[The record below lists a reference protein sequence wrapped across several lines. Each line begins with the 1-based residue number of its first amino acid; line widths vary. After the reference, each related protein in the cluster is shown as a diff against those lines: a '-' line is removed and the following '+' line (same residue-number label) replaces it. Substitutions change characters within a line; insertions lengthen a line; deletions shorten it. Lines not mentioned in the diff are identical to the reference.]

1 MSTKKF
7 KKIQLKLYSIEPDLR
22 SKKASKTDFV
32 L

>member
-1 MSTKKF
+1 MES
-7 KKIQLKLYSIEPDLR
+7 DLR